1 MRRPEARAL
10 AAAAS
15 LILVRAR
22 PAVGQAAPPGPRLQ
36 PELRVDGIF
45 ARRAEVHA
53 GLGAS
58 VPLGGYVRAELVGAV
73 GAREG
78 EAPGR
83 TGRVDLVAR
92 FLLDP
97 YRELRWG
104 AYGAGGASQRLGPG
118 GRTYLVAAIGI
129 EAPPVRGW
137 LPTFELGLGGGARV
151 GLIARREIRG
161 AR

>member
-1 MRRPEARAL
+1 MTSIARTLAAVASLGLARADAL
-10 AAAAS
+10 AAQATS
-15 LILVRAR
+15 RGRR
-22 PAVGQAAPPGPRLQ
+22 PQ
-36 PELRVDGIF
+36 PELRVDGFF
-45 ARRAEVHA
+45 ARRDEVHV

-58 VPLGGYVRAELVGAV
+58 LPLGGYVRAALVGAA

-78 EAPGR
+78 DSPGR
-83 TGRVDLVAR
+83 TGRLDLVAR

-118 GRTYLVAAIGI
+118 ARTYLVAVIGA

-137 LPTFELGLGGGARV
+137 LPTFEVGLGGGVRV
-151 GLIARREIRG
+151 GLIARREIPG